1 MLRSELRYA
10 IWVAHGKRDAYSG
23 DRIENFEDLE
33 IDHIIPKSTDKILL
47 QEKIS
52 KYDLGTD
59 FSLNSLA
66 NLLPTSK
73 LLNRQKSHS
82 AFNESSER
90 FYLAY
95 AKEKKAKIE
104 DECKK
109 AIKNRKLKEKVQF
122 GKSYSI
128 VDHNEPTFNP
138 SYFNSDT
145 LIVLN
150 ALLPSKFI
158 ELGSCAI
165 EFYEV
170 SNMITLNHDQIV
182 HLIERSKEYT
192 LEEVL
197 LHYYNEKSE
206 TAFVIIG
213 TSSLHLK
220 KEAYNQ
226 LVTIL
231 KDFLRVYVEFSPRF
245 KTFMGIGNLELYQSR
260 ECYKMTTITSVEW
273 DFIISYAAQ
282 NDHDSSNN
290 NSFYFSSNSNCLIAV
305 NSDDPIIVFTLSP
318 VFERDRVT
326 LIWHLPHKYDRKF
339 IEDDKVWTAQRTLN
353 WLLQLLKNNKNL
365 NARIETKQSK
375 TIRGSIFSRIRNSFR

>member
-23 DRIENFEDLE
+23 DRIENFKDLE
-33 IDHIIPKSTDKILL
+33 IDHIIPRSTDKILL

-52 KYDLGTD
+52 KYDLGAD
-59 FSLNSLA
+59 FSLNSLG

-82 AFNESSER
+82 AFNESFER

-95 AKEKKAKIE
+95 AQEKKAKVE
-104 DECKK
+104 EECKK
-109 AIKNRKLKEKVQF
+109 AIKNRKLKEKAQF

-128 VDHNEPTFNP
+128 VDHNEPAFNP

-170 SNMITLNHDQIV
+170 SNMVALNHDQIL

-192 LEEVL
+192 LEEVI
-197 LHYYNEKSE
+197 LHYYSEKSE

-220 KEAYNQ
+220 NEAYNQ

-231 KDFLRVYVEFSPRF
+231 KDFLRVYVEFLPRF
-245 KTFMGIGNLELYQSR
+245 KTFMGIGNLELYKSR
-260 ECYKMTTITSVEW
+260 ECYRMMTITAAEW
-273 DFIISYAAQ
+273 DFLVSYAAQ

-290 NSFYFSSNSNCLIAV
+290 NSFYFSSTPKCLIAI
-305 NSDDPIIVFTLSP
+305 NSNDPIIVFTLSP
-318 VFERDRVT
+318 VFKRDEVT

-339 IEDDKVWTAQRTLN
+339 VEDDKVWTAQRTLN
-353 WLLQLLKNNKNL
+353 WLLQLLENIKSPTT
-365 NARIETKQSK
+365 RKQSE
-375 TIRGSIFSRIRNSFR
+375 TIKGSIFSRIRNSFR

>member
-23 DRIENFEDLE
+23 YRIENFEDLE
-33 IDHIIPKSTDKILL
+33 IDHIIPKSTDKIVL

-52 KYDLGTD
+52 KYDLGAD
-59 FSLNSLA
+59 FTLNSLG

-82 AFNESSER
+82 AFNESFER

-95 AKEKKAKIE
+95 AQEKKAKVE
-104 DECKK
+104 EECKK
-109 AIKNRKLKEKVQF
+109 TIKNRRLKEKVQF

-128 VDHNEPTFNP
+128 VDHNEPAFNP

-165 EFYEV
+165 EFYEI
-170 SNMITLNHDQIV
+170 SNMIALNHDQIV

-192 LEEVL
+192 LEEVI

-231 KDFLRVYVEFSPRF
+231 NDFLRVYIEFSPRF
-245 KTFMGIGNLELYQSR
+245 KTFMGIGNLQLYQSR
-260 ECYKMTTITSVEW
+260 ECYRMMTITSEEW
-273 DFIISYAAQ
+273 DFLVSYATQ
-282 NDHDSSNN
+282 NDHDSLNN
-290 NSFYFSSNSNCLIAV
+290 DSFYFSSNPNSLIAV
-305 NSDDPIIVFTLSP
+305 NSDDPIVVFTLSS
-318 VFERDRVT
+318 VFKPDGIT

-339 IEDDKVWTAQRTLN
+339 VENGKVWTAQRTLN
-353 WLLQLLKNNKNL
+353 WLLQLLENNKNL
-365 NARIETKQSK
+365 ITRIETKQLK
-375 TIRGSIFSRIRNSFR
+375 IIKGSIFSRIRNIFR